1 MFAKKWSATLW
12 LTAIGALVTVI
23 GLYFAIEGYE
33 ADALLAIP
41 FLLLGMGLGMIFSSI
56 FAALGIFVDIPDS
69 IQYIILAV
77 LNTGCFTLIGF
88 LYDRFKIKRAARL
101 SSSSKNQR

>member
-12 LTAIGALVTVI
+12 LTAIGALLTVI

-33 ADALLAIP
+33 SEALLALP
-41 FLLLGMGLGMIFSSI
+41 FLLLGIGLGMIFSSI
-56 FAALGIFVDIPDS
+56 FAFLGIDPYISDGV
-69 IQYIILAV
+69 QYFILAI
-77 LNTGCFTLIGF
+77 LNIGCFTLIGF

-101 SSSSKNQR
+101 SGSSKN